1 MIHLKYSFQTH
12 FLSVRRW
19 STDPNRLS
27 QERSWKSTQLTPL
40 PPQWC
45 TRGLV
50 CECHRSLFSGQT
62 WVTWGWCC
70 QGGNITGNHNHKA
83 GWELITLGLGGN
95 YLEGCASVKWG
106 RRPRRKM
113 RDEVRNLSRE
123 WARGARGP
131 GRAAASWG
139 RNKIRAPGKWPLG
152 EGVSSPGIPDMI
164 KELEKMQSGS
174 R

>member
-27 QERSWKSTQLTPL
+27 RERSWKSTQLTPL

-95 YLEGCASVKWG
+95 YLEGCASVKWEKTKKEDG
-106 RRPRRKM
+106 GWGKKS
-113 RDEVRNLSRE
+113 LSRV
-123 WARGARGP
+123 GK
-131 GRAAASWG
+131 GR
-139 RNKIRAPGKWPLG
+139 P
-152 EGVSSPGIPDMI
+152 
-164 KELEKMQSGS
+164 GS
-174 R
+174 RQSCSQLRSEQDQGSGQVATGGRGL